1 MNSNSYYP
9 ESDDLITNR
18 NARIVAFF
26 TSIERIQTSLE
37 RVIERCRPNL
47 NGERYLTDKEL
58 SELLKIS
65 RRTLH
70 EWRNNGQISFVHLGG
85 KILYRES
92 DVQTILEKN
101 LRKAWQ

>member
-1 MNSNSYYP
+1 MHSNPHYP

-26 TSIERIQTSLE
+26 TSIERIQTNLGQ
-37 RVIERCRPNL
+37 VLERCRPSL
-47 NGERYLTDKEL
+47 NGERYITDKEL
-58 SELLKIS
+58 SRLLNIS

-92 DVQTILEKN
+92 DVQIILEKN